1 MRGRGRADS
10 AWVPDPAWLHPERAA
25 QEGEEISAGFLLLVT
40 LLAAAVRLYHLG
52 AQPLWVDEEM
62 TWAMLRPDAG
72 LLLGRQLLD
81 EIQGPLYLAAA
92 WPLAREFG
100 LSEFWLRAPAAL
112 AGLLAVPLAGLLGR
126 RLCGARTGRLLALLL
141 AVSPFHLWY
150 SQEARGYSF
159 LMFFAILSTLA
170 FLRLAEAPGGGRAL
184 GYALAAAGL
193 AWSNLSGLFLIG
205 AQAVAALVVV
215 RPRGARARWL
225 WLTAF
230 ALAGLAALPWLL
242 RASGILAVD
251 RLVPGAAAGAALRGE
266 TTFSPLALPF
276 TLFAFLFGY
285 SLGPSLA
292 ELHQAD
298 RLAVVREQ
306 WPVLAAAA
314 AASAVVLAAGVARL
328 GRRTGTL
335 LAIWIGLPVLAISL
349 LAVKNVKPFNPRYL
363 AATFPLLLL
372 IAARGLGSLPRRLGR
387 AGGFLLCGL
396 CLWSLWGYY
405 HDARYM
411 KEDVRA
417 AAAWVGQ
424 RAEPGDPVI
433 VPVVTRVWNL
443 YHQGPGRVV
452 PMWEAQPVTDAAT
465 AQAYLQ
471 NRMAGARHGFLV
483 VSRAWEID
491 PDGRLPAALAA
502 EARVVEEA
510 RFPGVRVLE
519 WRRDAPA
526 AGDGR

>member
-1 MRGRGRADS
+1 MRSRKRAQS

-25 QEGEEISAGFLLLVT
+25 QDREEISPGFLLLVT
-40 LLAAAVRLYHLG
+40 LLAAAVRIYHLG
-52 AQPLWVDEEM
+52 WQPLWVDEGM
-62 TWAMLRPDAG
+62 TWDMIRPDAG
-72 LLLGRQLLD
+72 LLFGRQLLD
-81 EIQGPLYLAAA
+81 EIQGPLYLAAV

-159 LMFFAILSTLA
+159 LILFAIVSTLA
-170 FLRLAEAPGGGRAL
+170 FLRLAEAPGGGRVL
-184 GYALAAAGL
+184 GYALAAAAM

-205 AQAVAALVVV
+205 AQAVTAVVVV

-225 WLTAF
+225 WTAAF
-230 ALAGLAALPWLL
+230 ALALLGALPWLL

-251 RLVPGAAAGAALRGE
+251 RLVPGAAGGAALRGE
-266 TTFSPLALPF
+266 TTFTPLALPF

-285 SLGPSLA
+285 SLGPSLT

-298 RLAVVREQ
+298 RVAILRAY
-306 WPVLAAAA
+306 WPVLVAAA
-314 AASAVVLAAGVARL
+314 AASGVVLAAGLARL
-328 GRRTGTL
+328 GRRTGVL
-335 LAIWIGLPVLAISL
+335 LAIWIVLPVAAISL

-363 AATFPLLLL
+363 AATFPLVLL
-372 IAARGLGSLPRRLGR
+372 IAARGLGGVPRRLGR

-405 HDARYM
+405 HDPRYA
-411 KEDVRA
+411 KEDVRD
-417 AAAWVGQ
+417 AAAWVAG
-424 RAEPGDPVI
+424 RAEPGEPVI
-433 VPVVTRVWNL
+433 VPVITRIWSL
-443 YHQGPGRVV
+443 YYQGPGRVV
-452 PMWEAQPVTDAAT
+452 PMWETAPATDAAT
-465 AQAYLQ
+465 ARAYLAQ
-471 NRMAGARHGFLV
+471 RLAGASHGFLV
-483 VSRAWEID
+483 LARAWDID

-502 EARVVEEA
+502 ETRIVAEA

-519 WRRDAPA
+519 WRRDA
-526 AGDGR
+526 AGAERRP